1 MEVIGISLIFV
12 LSIQILYI
20 MSNNL
25 EIFGKPIEKLKRF
38 TKFGDEF
45 TFIKYNPEK
54 NTYLYKRV
62 NIDTGF
68 ICYEVVIPRRM
79 RNPDGSIVYVYP
91 GTEMFGSGHAM
102 CTLSLDRAEEYLNN
116 GCARIER

>member
-1 MEVIGISLIFV
+1 MG
-12 LSIQILYI
+12 
-20 MSNNL
+20 NNL
-25 EIFGKPIEKLKRF
+25 EIFGKPISELKRF

-45 TFIKYNPEK
+45 TFMEHNPEK

-68 ICYEVVIPRRM
+68 VCYEVVIPRRM

-91 GTEMFGSGHAM
+91 GAENFGFGRGI
-102 CTLSLDRAEEYLNN
+102 CTRSLERAEKYLEN
-116 GCARIER
+116 GCSRLTSGA

>member
-1 MEVIGISLIFV
+1 
-12 LSIQILYI
+12 

-25 EIFGKPIEKLKRF
+25 EIFGKPIEELKRF

-45 TFIKYNPEK
+45 TFMKYNPEK

-79 RNPDGSIVYVYP
+79 KNPDGSIVYVYP
-91 GTEMFGSGHAM
+91 GTEMFGSGHAL
-102 CTLSLDRAEEYLNN
+102 CTLSLERAEEYFNN

>member
-1 MEVIGISLIFV
+1 
-12 LSIQILYI
+12 

-25 EIFGKPIEKLKRF
+25 VIFGKSIDELKRF

-45 TFIKYNPEK
+45 TFVKHNPEK
-54 NTYLYKRV
+54 NTYMYKRV

-68 ICYEVVIPRRM
+68 TCYEVVIPRRM
-79 RNPDGSIVYVYP
+79 KNPDGNVVYVYP

-102 CTLSLDRAEEYLNN
+102 CTFSLERAEEYLNN
-116 GCARIER
+116 GCARIDR